1 MLMSG
6 SYHYTDETE
15 ISELNERLTNPWL
28 NYDRYDSDAQ
38 TLKIGL
44 QVEGEWKLK
53 KRQLFGVRSV
63 YWVSLHRA
71 IILVNKAVSYEVD
84 DDTDSYCINDFS
96 RSCFEGCEASYS
108 EDEKKFSFLADVV
121 TLSCVVESFD
131 CKLEIEE
138 SPSDYFE
145 RSVLFGIFEGVPN
158 RYSLDCP

>member
-1 MLMSG
+1 MLTPG
-6 SYHYTDETE
+6 SYYYTNETE
-15 ISELNERLTNPWL
+15 IPELNERLYAPWL
-28 NYDRYDSDAQ
+28 NYDRYDPDAQ
-38 TLKIGL
+38 TLKIML

-53 KRQLFGVRSV
+53 NRQLFGIRSV

-71 IILVNKAVSYEVD
+71 IILVNNVVSYEVD
-84 DDTDSYCINDFS
+84 DDTETYCIDDFN
-96 RSCFEGCEASYS
+96 RSCFEGWEAVYS

-121 TLSCVVESFD
+121 KVSCVVESFD

-158 RYSLDCP
+158 RYSLDRP